1 MFFLGLPD
9 ADLLQKCYR
18 SKLKNVTYRTTLA
31 EALLTK
37 ATHCGFMRRP
47 AFAFG
52 ADRIFVV
59 VPTNTFD

>member
-1 MFFLGLPD
+1 MFFCGLSD

-31 EALLTK
+31 GALLTQT
-37 ATHCGFMRRP
+37 AHYGFMRRP

-52 ADRIFVV
+52 ADRISVV